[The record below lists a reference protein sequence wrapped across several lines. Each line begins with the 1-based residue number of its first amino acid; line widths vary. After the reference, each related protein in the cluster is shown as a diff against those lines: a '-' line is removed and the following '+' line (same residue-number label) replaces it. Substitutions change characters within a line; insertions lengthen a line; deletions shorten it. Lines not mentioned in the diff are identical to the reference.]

1 MVGNI
6 PGYVK
11 TDIIRA
17 FLLINENVRSN
28 DLVSK
33 LALCE
38 GTVRSILDILIH
50 KNLIYSTKKG
60 HSLTEKGNLF

>member
-17 FLLINENVRSN
+17 FLLMKENISRN
-28 DLVSK
+28 KLVKK
-33 LALCE
+33 LELGE
-38 GTVRSILDILIH
+38 GTVRTILDILKH
-50 KNLIYSTKKG
+50 KNLICSTKQKQ
-60 HSLTEKGNLF
+60 KKAW